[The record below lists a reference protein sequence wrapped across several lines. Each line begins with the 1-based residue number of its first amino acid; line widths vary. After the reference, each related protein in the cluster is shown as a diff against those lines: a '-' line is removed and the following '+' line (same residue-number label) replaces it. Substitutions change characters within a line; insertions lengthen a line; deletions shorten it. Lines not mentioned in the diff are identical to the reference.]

1 MKKGREK
8 RGYRLLHYNPL
19 QRSSVPVRWS
29 VEKNQR
35 SPKLTAVFCSGCQGG
50 DAGSAEIDPK
60 LSSTFQEFSLIM
72 EAVVGCIAFS
82 DNSANELKL
91 RRSAITLIAFL
102 ASLGTTGF
110 ALMLNPILPERN
122 SILACILQ
130 SLVSDVD
137 FDALDSAPS
146 SDVYRERTLLLREA
160 LILLNRVVSHPQY
173 SVPVLQALTSSRDM
187 ARLTID
193 IAKRLSQKRKCLW
206 QDDRVTKQ
214 IRESEIAELA
224 GVFKRRV
231 FAFLGDSVS

>member
-1 MKKGREK
+1 MLLFHC
-8 RGYRLLHYNPL
+8 RLKQNIFA
-19 QRSSVPVRWS
+19 S
-29 VEKNQR
+29 VE
-35 SPKLTAVFCSGCQGG
+35 T
-50 DAGSAEIDPK
+50 
-60 LSSTFQEFSLIM
+60 SSLRTFTS
-72 EAVVGCIAFS
+72 
-82 DNSANELKL
+82 
-91 RRSAITLIAFL
+91 T
-102 ASLGTTGF
+102 
-110 ALMLNPILPERN
+110 
-122 SILACILQ
+122 
-130 SLVSDVD
+130 VSVD
-137 FDALDSAPS
+137 
-146 SDVYRERTLLLREA
+146 RTLLLREA